1 MNITGRADHLTR
13 GTSMGWI
20 ERVRRRLRERPAKSA
35 APPYRRTARDD
46 EDEEVAELLA
56 IEII

>member
-1 MNITGRADHLTR
+1 
-13 GTSMGWI
+13 MGWL
-20 ERVRRRLRERPAKSA
+20 ERVRRWLREKPA
-35 APPYRRTARDD
+35 RRADRVYHRTSSNDA